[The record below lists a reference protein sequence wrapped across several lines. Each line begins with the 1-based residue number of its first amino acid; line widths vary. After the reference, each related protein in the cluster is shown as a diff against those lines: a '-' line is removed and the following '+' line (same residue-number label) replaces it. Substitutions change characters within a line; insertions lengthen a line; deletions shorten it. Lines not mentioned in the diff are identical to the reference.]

1 MSAYPIITSTDNNG
15 RFYARFPKI
24 ELASVEDGMSTEAL
38 IEKAKM
44 KIAELVRIGKT
55 DDFPDRAR
63 YPKGFEKYKNDTVIW
78 IWVDED
84 EEKKVRKNITI
95 PRSLDRLVKAT
106 QLNLSAFVTDKL
118 KERFR
123 V

>member
-1 MSAYPIITSTDNNG
+1 MSEYPIITYTDDNE
-15 RFYARFPKI
+15 RYYARFPKI
-24 ELASVEDGMSTEAL
+24 ELASVEEGMPTEAL

-44 KIAELVRIGKT
+44 KIAELIRAGKT

-63 YPKGFEKYKNDTVIW
+63 YPKGFEKYKNDVIIW
-78 IWVDED
+78 VWVDED

-95 PRSLDRLVKAT
+95 PRSLDRLVKAN

-118 KERFR
+118 RERFR
-123 V
+123 S